1 MLLKRE
7 DTDAMI
13 RTLSEKG
20 PHELGTKADTLK
32 LLYRSLKNAQVLPQ
46 YTFTVDDFYKKE
58 NQILQG
64 FYTLEWN
71 SRVIVRSSAQNED
84 TDETSQAGKYE
95 SIADVAGKEAFKR
108 AVETVIGSYDDDD
121 PDNQV
126 LVQPMLEQVSI
137 CGVAF
142 TLEPNTAGNYY
153 VVNYDQTGSTAG
165 ITSGQEEAGVL
176 YYRFKGWDADKDRD
190 KRTGLTDR
198 RDCTDDSGCEKQDEW
213 MNRLCSALKEIEDFF
228 GRDSLDV
235 EFAFTEGDILY
246 ILQVRPLCMNKKAVP
261 MGSQSEALGRI
272 AKKIRNSQQQ
282 KPFLCGKRTAYSVM
296 TDWNPAEM
304 IGIRPKPLAMSLY
317 REIITDSVWAYQR
330 DNYGYR
336 NLRSCPLMVDFAGL
350 PYIDV
355 RVSFNSFIPSGLDEQ
370 LSEKLVDYYLDRL
383 QENPQKH
390 DKAEFEIVYSCYTLD
405 LPERIAE
412 LLNYGFTDDEVRQVV
427 DALRDVTNC
436 ITDYRSGL
444 WRGDYHK
451 IDILNKRYGRVM
463 GSSMGKI
470 EKVYWL
476 LEDCKRYGTLPFA
489 GLARAAFI
497 AVQML
502 RSFVSDGILSAE
514 DYDAFMNGIETV
526 GTKISRDSRQ
536 LPRAAFLEKYGHL
549 RPGTY
554 DITSPR
560 YDEAPELY
568 FGGMPEN
575 SKDAGD
581 CGQPEEGGSR
591 EFRLSLDQL
600 NRLRDRL
607 QENGL
612 SNDVLDIMEFMKSV
626 IEGREYG
633 KFVFTRSLS
642 MALKLIGQIGEEYGI
657 SRDECAFASIR
668 PFYELYASAGDVREG
683 LLESIRHGKE
693 GYGMTMAVTLPPV
706 ITDEGDVYD
715 LFYPD
720 SEPNFI
726 TAGRA
731 CGDVRVVDGMCSMPG
746 LEGGIVL
753 MQSADP
759 GYDWIFS
766 HGISGF
772 ITMYGGANSHMAI
785 RAAELGIPAA
795 IGVGA
800 KQFAGY
806 STAEVI
812 EIDALLKTVKVMR

>member
-1 MLLKRE
+1 MFVMDKISLKR
-7 DTDAMI
+7 AAYKM
-13 RTLSEKG
+13 
-20 PHELGTKADTLK
+20 GTKADTLK
-32 LLYRSLKNAQVLPQ
+32 LLYHSLKNAQVLPQ
-46 YTFTVDDFYKKE
+46 YTFTVKDFCEKE
-58 NQILQG
+58 EEVLHG
-64 FYTLEWN
+64 FCSLEWN
-71 SRVIVRSSAQNED
+71 GRVIVRSSALNED
-84 TDETSQAGKYE
+84 TDEKSQAGKYE
-95 SIADVAGKEAFKR
+95 SIAGVAGEYEFKK
-108 AVETVIGSYDDDD
+108 AVETVIQSYDDGN
-121 PDNQV
+121 PDNQI
-126 LVQPMLEQVSI
+126 LVQPMLDQVSI

-142 TLEPNTAGNYY
+142 TLEPNTSGNYY
-153 VVNYDQTGSTAG
+153 VVNYDNSGSTSG
-165 ITSGQEEAGVL
+165 ITSGMGDTNIL
-176 YYRFKGWDADKDRD
+176 YYRFKGWNMDEDM
-190 KRTGLTDR
+190 
-198 RDCTDDSGCEKQDEW
+198 EPVEQDVQ
-213 MNRLCSALKEIEDFF
+213 MNWLCSALKEIEDFF

-235 EFAFTEGDILY
+235 EFAFTEEGSLY
-246 ILQVRPLCMNKKAVP
+246 ILQVRPLCVSRRAVAID
-261 MGSQSEALGRI
+261 SQVRALERI
-272 AKKIRNSQQQ
+272 AEKIRNSRQM

-412 LLNYGFTDDEVRQVV
+412 LGNYGFTDDEVRQVV

-451 IDILNKRYGRVM
+451 IDILNKRYSMVM

-502 RSFVSDGILSAE
+502 RSFVSDGILGAE
-514 DYDAFMNGIETV
+514 DYEAFMNGIETV

-568 FGGMPEN
+568 FGGMLEN
-575 SKDAGD
+575 SKEAGD
-581 CGQPEEGGSR
+581 SGQPEEGGSR

-642 MALKLIGQIGEEYGI
+642 MALKLIGQIGEEHGI
-657 SRDECAFASIR
+657 SREECAFASIR

-693 GYGMTMAVTLPPV
+693 GYEMTMAVTLPPV
-706 ITDEGDVYD
+706 IMDEGDVYD
-715 LFYPD
+715 FFYPD

-726 TAGRA
+726 TAGRV

-800 KQFAGY
+800 KQFAVY
-806 STAEVI
+806 SMAEVI
-812 EIDALLKTVKVMR
+812 EIDALLKTIKVLA